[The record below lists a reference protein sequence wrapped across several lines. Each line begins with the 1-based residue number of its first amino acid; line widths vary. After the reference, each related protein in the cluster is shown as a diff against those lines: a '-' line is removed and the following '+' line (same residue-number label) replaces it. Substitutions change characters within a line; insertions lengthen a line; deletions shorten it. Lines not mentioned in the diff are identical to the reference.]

1 MILILIIIRIRIY
14 KSYPHYPQTYPQ
26 PEGGRPRRRQSAKVK
41 YRSEVRVRQ
50 SASAKSMRSLRS
62 RQSASVKYKTGLFAT
77 RRLIHRLS
85 TGLLLDSRR
94 TETGA
99 PPSPHPS
106 IVYHSEIDL
115 SRDLRKIFARHF

>member
-1 MILILIIIRIRIY
+1 MPESLNDNHYHNETHSHLELIPTIHRVIHR
-14 KSYPHYPQTYPQ
+14 
-26 PEGGRPRRRQSAKVK
+26 GGARQRQSAKVT
-41 YRSEVRVRQ
+41 SVEVMRARQ
-50 SASAKSMRSLRS
+50 SSKLKCDISLLDR
-62 RQSASVKYKTGLFAT
+62 

-115 SRDLRKIFARHF
+115 SRDLRKFFAKLF